1 MSHFMT
7 LGPTHLVPILLYLFH
22 RVEQRLE
29 EGKPSLLVVE
39 EAWITALHSLF
50 GATLES
56 WLRTLRKKNAA
67 VVFVS
72 QSVADVVNSPR
83 RDIIL
88 ESCPTKILLPNPEAD
103 SEHVRRLY
111 EGIGLN
117 RRQIQ
122 VLATALPKRQYYVLS
137 PLGRRLIS
145 LGLGPIA
152 LSFVGIAGRDAT
164 VQAKAHMAAHGR
176 RWPAAWLRSRGLDAA
191 AKAWIGHAEAGGQ
204 S

>member
-1 MSHFMT
+1 
-7 LGPTHLVPILLYLFH
+7 
-22 RVEQRLE
+22 
-29 EGKPSLLVVE
+29 
-39 EAWITALHSLF
+39 
-50 GATLES
+50 

-88 ESCPTKILLPNPEAD
+88 ESCPTKILLPNPEAESD
-103 SEHVRRLY
+103 HVRRLY

-122 VLATALPKRQYYVLS
+122 ILATALPKRQYYVLS

-145 LGLGPIA
+145 LGLGPVA
-152 LSFVGIAGRDAT
+152 LSFVGMAGREAI
-164 VQAKAHMAAHGR
+164 VQATDHMNTHGR
-176 RWPAAWLRSRGLDAA
+176 LWPAAWLRTRGLETA
-191 AKAWIGHAEAGGQ
+191 AKGMGHGDGGGD
-204 S
+204 